1 MASLNWADLTEITHD
16 QAKQQLLAYLV
27 TLGFQTTS
35 WQPGAPEQFGLEVG
49 AEIEARLSK
58 YAVFLRDMALNETAE
73 GEALT
78 RLSASRFGNTR
89 VAALETQ
96 RSITLACAA
105 GSGPYVINLG
115 DLVLTDADGHT
126 FRNVAGLSVVYP
138 ANLPTSG
145 SLTLLVE
152 AEIAG
157 AQANVANDTVTM
169 LVTTL
174 AGVTVTDDTLYRAGQ
189 DEESDA
195 RLKAR
200 NSSKIAT
207 RSLEPIADTIENLV
221 LEAAPTVYQ
230 IGLNDENPRGAGTFD
245 VYLAG
250 ELATATASEVAAV
263 QAALD
268 LRVMGDTSGIPSTRP
283 GYAQAA
289 PTLALNLVGTVYYNP
304 AYSAA
309 DVQTGVEAAL
319 LAFLK
324 TIPLGGFDFTPALDD
339 VVPKND
345 VEAAIK
351 GATVNGQSG
360 AVRTVTLSTPA
371 GDVSPGV
378 FEKLIQGTWTL
389 TYTPTSS

>member
-1 MASLNWADLTEITHD
+1 MALNWADITELSHD
-16 QAKQQLLAYLV
+16 DAKQALLDFLV
-27 TLGFQTTS
+27 ALEFQTTS
-35 WQPGAPEQFGLEVG
+35 WQPGAPEEFGLEFG
-49 AEIEARLSK
+49 AEIWAQLSK
-58 YAVFLRDMALNETAE
+58 YAVFLRDMALNATAE

-89 VAALETQ
+89 VAAIETQ

-105 GSGPYVINLG
+105 GSGPYVLNLG
-115 DLVLTDADGHT
+115 DVVLTDADGHT
-126 FRNVAGLSVVYP
+126 FRNVAGLSVSYP
-138 ANLPTSG
+138 VNLPTSG
-145 SLTLLVE
+145 SVTLLFE

-157 AQANVANDTVTM
+157 AAANVANDTVT
-169 LVTTL
+169 LFVTTL

-200 NSSKIAT
+200 NSSTVAT

-221 LEAAPTVYQ
+221 LEASSTVYQ

-250 ELATATASEVAAV
+250 ELATATAAEVNAV

-289 PTLALNLVGTVYYNP
+289 PTLALNLTGIVYYSP
-304 AYSAA
+304 VYSAA

-339 VVPKND
+339 TVQKND
-345 VEAAIK
+345 IEAAIK
-351 GATVNGQSG
+351 AATVNGQSG

-371 GDVSPGV
+371 ADVAVGT
-378 FEKLIQGTWTL
+378 FEKLIQGTWNL
-389 TYTPTSS
+389 TYTATAS